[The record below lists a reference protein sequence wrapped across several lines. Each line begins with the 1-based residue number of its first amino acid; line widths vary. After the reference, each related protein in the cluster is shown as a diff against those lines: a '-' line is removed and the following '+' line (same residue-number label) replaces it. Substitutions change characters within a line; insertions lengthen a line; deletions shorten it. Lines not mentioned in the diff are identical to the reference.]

1 MSRLKDMLKPLI
13 PSFVLSFWYRLNAK
27 RQRAELDRCRSAQE
41 TFTTIYRRGHWGK
54 SGDPADPFFSGSGSR
69 DPRIVEPYLKA
80 VEGFLTGHGKR
91 LDVADL
97 GCGDFAVGAQMR
109 GHCGKYFA
117 CDVVQ
122 DVIDR
127 HKVKHANSK
136 VIFQVV
142 DITQDDLPPAD
153 VAFVRQV
160 LQHLSNDDIKR
171 VVPKLYRYR
180 YLIITEHLPVTPDF
194 EPNIDKRR
202 GLNIRLHLGTKGS
215 GIVLT
220 EPPFNLKVKGTKI
233 LCEAHESIEGVPG
246 IVRTTLYEL

>member
-1 MSRLKDMLKPLI
+1 MSELKDTLKSLI
-13 PSFVLSFWYRLNAK
+13 PPSVLSFWYRINAK
-27 RQRAELDRCRSAQE
+27 RHRAELDRCRSPQE

-69 DPRIVEPYLKA
+69 DPRIVEPYIKA
-80 VEGFLTGHGKR
+80 VEAVLTGYGRR

-97 GCGDFAVGAQMR
+97 GCGDFAVGAQIR
-109 GHCGKYFA
+109 RLCGRYYA

-127 HKVKHANSK
+127 HKIKHANSD

-153 VAFVRQV
+153 MAFIRQV

-180 YLIITEHLPVTPDF
+180 YLVITEHLPVSPDF
-194 EPNIDKRR
+194 ESNLDKKR
-202 GLNIRLHLGTKGS
+202 GLDIRLRLGTKGS

-220 EPPFNLKVKGTKI
+220 EPPFDLKVKSSKI
-233 LCEAHESIEGVPG
+233 LCEADESIEGVPG
-246 IVRTTLYEL
+246 VVRTTLYEL